1 MKQIP
6 TTISSILNKL
16 TMYTL
21 LLWGLRSLFA
31 ISWIFSIADVLP
43 FGPVR
48 PLVSISILI
57 GVSFATNF
65 ILAKLYNVAAN
76 GESTN
81 ITALL
86 LYFIFQPPR
95 NTREAIMLGIAAAIA
110 VASKYVITY
119 KERHLVNPAAFGA
132 VVVGLTG
139 LLYSR
144 WWIGSDTMFIF
155 VLILALLVAQKIRR
169 FPMVFAFGIT
179 ASVLTIL
186 RGGDASTTLLI
197 RDTLLSFPI
206 FFFGGTML
214 TEPIT
219 TPPRR
224 YQQIAYGLVV
234 GLLFSSGLHFAGRS
248 MTPELALVIGNIL
261 FFFVAIRG
269 RQPLKLQSITEVG
282 RTIFEYRFKPVRP
295 LAFLPGQYVELTLP
309 IKKTDF
315 RGNRRTFTI
324 ASSPTEDEVLFGIKQ
339 LDPGSAFKTALQKT
353 HAGHIVSVN
362 NVAGDFILPYDPK
375 QKLVFIAG
383 GIGVTPFRS
392 MLKYLIDQKQ
402 NRNIVL
408 IYCVTDPKQ
417 IVYKDI
423 LAEAEAAL
431 GLKIIYILDAPK
443 EDIPKSWKGEVGRL
457 DKETI
462 TKHVL
467 DYDSRMFYISGPD
480 VMVQANKRLL
490 RNIGIKRYNIK
501 TDYFSGY

>member
-1 MKQIP
+1 MKHIEAL
-6 TTISSILNKL
+6 LNKL
-16 TMYTL
+16 TMYKL
-21 LLWGLRSLFA
+21 LLWGLRGLFA
-31 ISWIFSIADVLP
+31 ISLIFSITDVLP
-43 FGPVR
+43 FGPIR

-76 GESTN
+76 SESTN

-95 NTREAIMLGIAAAIA
+95 NTREAIVLGIAAAVA
-110 VASKYVITY
+110 VASKYVVTY
-119 KERHLVNPAAFGA
+119 KERHIVNPAAFGA

-144 WWIGSDTMFIF
+144 WWIGSDVMFIF
-155 VLILALLVAQKIRR
+155 VAIFALLIAQKIRR
-169 FPMVFAFGIT
+169 FPMVMAFGAT
-179 ASVLTIL
+179 ATLLIL
-186 RGGDASTTLLI
+186 IRGGDASTITLL
-197 RDTLLSFPI
+197 RDTLLSFPLL
-206 FFFGGTML
+206 FFGGTML

-224 YQQIAYGLVV
+224 YQQVLYGMVV
-234 GLLFSSGLHFAGRS
+234 GLLFSSGLHIAGRS
-248 MTPELALVIGNIL
+248 MTPELALVIGNIA
-261 FFFVAIRG
+261 FFFIAVRG
-269 RQPLKLQSITEVG
+269 RQPLKLQSITEIG
-282 RTIFEYRFKPVRP
+282 RTVFEYRFKPTRP
-295 LAFLPGQYVELTLP
+295 LAFMPGQYVELTLP
-309 IKKTDF
+309 LKKTDF

-339 LDPGSAFKTALQKT
+339 TDKASAFKTALRDT
-353 HAGHIVSVN
+353 PEGHIVTAN
-362 NVAGDFILPYDPK
+362 NVAGDFLLPFDPK
-375 QKLVFIAG
+375 QKLAFIAG

-408 IYCVTDPKQ
+408 LYCVTDPKQ

-423 LAEAEAAL
+423 LAEAEEAL
-431 GLKIIYILDAPK
+431 GLKVIYILDAPK
-443 EDIPKSWKGEVGRL
+443 DVDVPKSWKGEVGRL
-457 DKETI
+457 DKEML

-480 VMVQANKRLL
+480 VMVQANKQLL
-490 RNIGIKRYNIK
+490 KNIDVKRYNIK